1 MRDTLNLYLWHTET
15 REENRKEFLYRRRI
29 KQVTNSAEE
38 VIMKRAGVLRQI
50 DYGGKKNDK
59 LEKS

>member
-38 VIMKRAGVLRQI
+38 VIIKRAGALRQI

>member
-29 KQVTNSAEE
+29 KQVTNPAEE
-38 VIMKRAGVLRQI
+38 VIIKRAGVLRQI

>member
-38 VIMKRAGVLRQI
+38 VIIKRAGVLRQI